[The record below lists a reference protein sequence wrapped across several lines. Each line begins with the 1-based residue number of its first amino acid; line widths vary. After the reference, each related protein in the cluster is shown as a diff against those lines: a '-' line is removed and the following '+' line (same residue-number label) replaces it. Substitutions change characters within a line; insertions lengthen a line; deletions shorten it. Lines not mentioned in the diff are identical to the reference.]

1 MLTSVSPESIALC
14 REQLL
19 LLGQG
24 LGAELS
30 VVYLTEQLL
39 GHEGTKLIPIVV
51 EPETAEGEAIALEWT
66 RLPDETGIGIQ
77 LPAPLLLAPGASDP
91 INVADDSYPSQE
103 QTKTHWQAQQLVLPL
118 VHEGVAIGLLTTSR
132 SKQTWTRPEQQQIE
146 RVAKTIAL
154 ACILDRRSR
163 WWENR
168 YQEYRQLHV
177 QQRDILDNLLHQF
190 RNPLTA
196 LKIFGKLLF
205 KRLQPG
211 DPNQDYAGS
220 IVQESDRLQEMVQN
234 FKQVL
239 MWEREDLALPL
250 DVEIIEPV
258 PPAQPML
265 LPGSGE
271 PLSPV
276 DALSILRPL
285 VASAKAIAD
294 DRQLTLVDRLPDPL
308 PPVLA
313 HAQALREVLS
323 NLIDNALKYT
333 PAGGRVEIEVTLVQ
347 PTLVQPPL
355 DSLKPHATN
364 LPGTANGGPGTETE
378 TAVRETPETMLA
390 IAISDTGPGIPSDD
404 LLHLFERGY
413 RGVQA
418 EGAIAGTGLGLAIA
432 RDLVTRMQGEIQVF
446 SPPPNQTAGSRFIV
460 WLQVLDFRF

>member
-51 EPETAEGEAIALEWT
+51 EPETAEGAAIALEWT
-66 RLPDETGIGIQ
+66 RLPDGTGIGTE
-77 LPAPLLLAPGASDP
+77 LRSPLLLAPGESDP
-91 INVADDSYPSQE
+91 IDAADDAYPSPE
-103 QTKTHWQAQQLVLPL
+103 QGKTSWQSQQLVLPL

-132 SKQTWTRPEQQQIE
+132 SKQTWTGPEQQQIE

-163 WWENR
+163 WWEHR
-168 YQEYRQLHV
+168 YQQYRQVHV
-177 QQRDILDNLLHQF
+177 QQRDLLDNLLHQF

-211 DPNQDYAGS
+211 DPNRDYAGS
-220 IVQESDRLQEMVQN
+220 IVQESDRLQEMVQD

-239 MWEREDLALPL
+239 MWERENLALPL

-265 LPGSGE
+265 LPGSEE

-276 DALSILRPL
+276 DVVSILRPL

-294 DRQLTLVDRLPDPL
+294 DRQLTLVDRLSDPF
-308 PPVLA
+308 PPALA

-333 PAGGRVEIEVTLVQ
+333 PAGGRVEIEASLAQ
-347 PTLVQPPL
+347 PVL
-355 DSLKPHATN
+355 DSFKPDTTD
-364 LPGTANGGPGTETE
+364 LPGTEHWEQETE
-378 TAVRETPETMLA
+378 TPASTTAQALLA

-404 LLHLFERGY
+404 LVHLFERGY

-418 EGAIAGTGLGLAIA
+418 EGAISGTGLGLAIA
-432 RDLVTRMQGEIQVF
+432 RDLVTQMQGEIQVF
-446 SPPPNQTAGSRFIV
+446 SPPPDRTVGTRFVV
-460 WLQVLDFRF
+460 WLQVAVDSGY

>member
-39 GHEGTKLIPIVV
+39 GLKGTKLVPIVV
-51 EPETAEGEAIALEWT
+51 EPETAEGEAIALEWMK
-66 RLPDETGIGIQ
+66 LPDDTAIGTE
-77 LPAPLLLAPGASDP
+77 LRMPLLLAPGTEELIDNTDNA
-91 INVADDSYPSQE
+91 YPSE
-103 QTKTHWQAQQLVLPL
+103 DPTKPDWQSQQLVLPL
-118 VHEGVAIGLLTTSR
+118 VHEGVAIGLLATSR
-132 SKQTWTRPEQQQIE
+132 SQRSWTGLEQQQIE

-168 YQEYRQLHV
+168 YQQYRQLHV

-196 LKIFGKLLF
+196 LKIFGKLIF
-205 KRLQPG
+205 KRLQSG
-211 DPNQDYAGS
+211 DPNREYASS
-220 IVQESDRLQEMVQN
+220 IVQESDRLQEMVQE

-239 MWEREDLALPL
+239 MWEREDRALPL

-271 PLSPV
+271 SVSPV
-276 DALSILRPL
+276 EVTSILRPL
-285 VASAKAIAD
+285 IASAKAIAE
-294 DRQLTLVDRLPDPL
+294 DRQLTLVDRLSDPL

-313 HAQALREVLS
+313 HAPALREVLS

-333 PAGGRVEIEVTLVQ
+333 PAGGRVEIEV
-347 PTLVQPPL
+347 
-355 DSLKPHATN
+355 SRA
-364 LPGTANGGPGTETE
+364 TET
-378 TAVRETPETMLA
+378 RLA
-390 IAISDTGPGIPSDD
+390 IVVSDTGLGIPPDD
-404 LLHLFERGY
+404 LRHLFERGY

-418 EGAIAGTGLGLAIA
+418 EGAISGTGLGLAIA
-432 RDLVTRMQGEIQVF
+432 RDLVTRMQGDIQVF
-446 SPPPNQTAGSRFIV
+446 SPPPDRTCGTQFIV
-460 WLQVLDFRF
+460 WLQASVET